1 MKYKNNTRYKYQTM
15 LTMLSKQQPKR
26 KRASVTPKTSRLAAY
41 SLVRRQF
48 RQWETAKL
56 NRANNIGVNSK

>member
-1 MKYKNNTRYKYQTM
+1 MKYKNNTRYKYQ
-15 LTMLSKQQPKR
+15 TMLSKQQPKR
-26 KRASVTPKTSRLAAY
+26 KRASVTPN